1 MDWSNVT
8 VEELI
13 DELKE
18 VEWATPP
25 RPLPEFF
32 QKFSTPKTQSKWNAR
47 LKCNFYYYRTN
58 YFIILTLML
67 VIALVRR
74 PLALISVIFAALS
87 IGCLNDSFAVSVS
100 ETLRRAVRRIS
111 PPAAAKLR
119 PPVRT
124 AARGQ
129 QAKGTV
135 YICGQDHRFFVVGLM
150 SVSALLWFLASAI
163 NMIFLSLVL
172 GILLVI
178 LHASLRTPNLKARLN
193 SFREEF
199 RAVWRGYSGT

>member
-1 MDWSNVT
+1 MVCLLLFHK
-8 VEELI
+8 V
-13 DELKE
+13 
-18 VEWATPP
+18 
-25 RPLPEFF
+25 
-32 QKFSTPKTQSKWNAR
+32 FSTQTKVFSPGKVLGRIKGGLTLSVGPSWKHTCEIKICLW
-47 LKCNFYYYRTN
+47 FFYRTN

-111 PPAAAKLR
+111 PPAAAKLQ

-135 YICGQDHRFFVVGLM
+135 YICGQDRRFFVVGLI

-163 NMIFLSLVL
+163 NMIFLSLAL
-172 GILLVI
+172 GILC
-178 LHASLRTPNLKARLN
+178 T
-193 SFREEF
+193 
-199 RAVWRGYSGT
+199 